1 MQKVEG
7 KFRKSAQEDQGTPA
21 RERVSTTA
29 MEATAPTLLTT
40 AHPPV
45 SDPRRVS
52 HHHDLPSSPRVESPL
67 RSGLVKTFAER
78 NGCLV
83 DPEHTICSA
92 WGSQARM
99 HCGTDS
105 PTPPVCSST
114 LDRRLPGRSPLAPGC
129 LSTSLLASSPLRG
142 PLTPKTAYGL
152 GVLDALVKAGASH
165 PARVPGTRRKGA
177 SASLSAIDASVWR
190 VSTMTGR

>member
-1 MQKVEG
+1 
-7 KFRKSAQEDQGTPA
+7 
-21 RERVSTTA
+21 
-29 MEATAPTLLTT
+29 MEAATASTSLTI
-40 AHPPV
+40 AIPPV
-45 SDPRRVS
+45 SDPRRGS